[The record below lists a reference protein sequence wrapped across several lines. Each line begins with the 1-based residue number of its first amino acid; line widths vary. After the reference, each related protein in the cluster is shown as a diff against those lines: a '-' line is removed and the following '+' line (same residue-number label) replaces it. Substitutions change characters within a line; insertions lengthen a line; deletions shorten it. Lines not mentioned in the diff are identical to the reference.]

1 MFSPPAQVGG
11 LFFLALQLKGW
22 GLFRP
27 SLNQPKGFMTWQTV
41 VSTPDQL
48 GESPFWHPTEGRLYW
63 LDIPGRQLHR
73 LHIASGTQQSWS
85 MPSEP
90 GCMAPAESGGLV
102 VALRSGVY
110 RARTWGG
117 ALDCIVAAPYDTASM
132 RFNDGKADT
141 EGRFWSGTL
150 DETRTAANA
159 QLWSLDGRG
168 GAPQLEAKAG
178 GATTGNGLAWSPDAR
193 TLYWADTPTHTIRAW
208 DWNAQSN
215 TLARPRVFAHWPGKP
230 AGWQAGMDNN
240 GGYGGRPDGAAVDAQ
255 GNYWVAMFE
264 GGRILKL
271 SPMGEMLAEWSL
283 PAQCPTMPC
292 FGGDDLRTLFV
303 TTARQNRPVAELHA
317 FPDSGS
323 VFAMRVDVPGL
334 PVNFYRG

>member
-1 MFSPPAQVGG
+1 
-11 LFFLALQLKGW
+11 
-22 GLFRP
+22 
-27 SLNQPKGFMTWQTV
+27 MTWQTV
-41 VSTPDQL
+41 TNTPDQL
-48 GESPFWHPTEGRLYW
+48 GESPFWHPAEGRLYW
-63 LDIPGRQLHR
+63 MDIPGRQLHR
-73 LHIASGTQQSWS
+73 LHVASGAQQSWA

-102 VALRSGVY
+102 LALRSGVY

-117 ALDCIVAAPYDTASM
+117 ALECIEAAPYDTAVM
-132 RFNDGKADT
+132 RFNDGKADPK
-141 EGRFWSGTL
+141 GRFWSGTI

-168 GAPQLEAKAG
+168 ETPHLESKAG

-193 TLYWADTPTHTIRAW
+193 TLYWADTPSHTIRAW
-208 DWNAQSN
+208 DWNADDN
-215 TLARPRVFAHWPGKP
+215 TLTRPRVFASWPGKP
-230 AGWQAGMDNN
+230 AGWQAGMDNSGEQGHAH
-240 GGYGGRPDGAAVDAQ
+240 GGYGGRPDGAAVDVL

-271 SPMGEMLAEWSL
+271 SPTGETLADWPL

-292 FGGDDLRTLFV
+292 FGGDDLQTLYV
-303 TTARQNRPVAELHA
+303 TSARKNRPDAELQA
-317 FPDSGS
+317 FPDSGC

-334 PVNFYRG
+334 PVNFFRD